1 MKYYLTIILS
11 VFFVSLFAQN
21 NITIK
26 VINDINKQP
35 IYGAT
40 ISIKNKSIA
49 VTDSNGIA
57 TISISGKIIFSV
69 SAIGYETKNIIEA
82 ASSKNEWLITM
93 NEEQKILEEITIVTS
108 TRTNQNIEYAPI
120 KIEVLDAEEM
130 QEESTVKPSTVMG
143 IIGDI
148 SGVQIQQTSA
158 VSGNSNV
165 RIQGLDGR
173 YTQIL
178 RDGLPLYEGFSGG
191 FGIMSIPP
199 LDLKQAE
206 LIKGSAST
214 LYGAGAIG
222 GLVNLI
228 SKKPT
233 NQQEGI
239 ITINQTTLKETNLNS
254 FFSKRLQKFGY
265 TLYAGA
271 TRQKAVDVNKD
282 GFSDVS
288 NNQSVVLHPR
298 LFFYPNKNSTITIGY
313 TKTLEKRKG
322 GDMFILEN
330 NQTDSVHRFYEEN
343 KLDRNS
349 AEILYDLNVSNNIK
363 VQYKS
368 SLSSFDRSIANAD
381 GTFKANQLDYFNEL
395 SVLINQPK
403 YTWISG
409 LNFSG
414 NRFRKLQDNQALI
427 NNNSNNTAGLFS
439 QFTYKWN
446 QKSSIE
452 MGLRNDYQFKYGNFI
467 LPRIALYHQINQHW
481 GTRLG
486 FGVGYKIPN
495 ALTPQFIDYAI
506 EKIKPIDASVKVENS
521 YGYNAEVNYKI
532 NFGDDHSLFINQAFF
547 LTTLQHP
554 MIVNEQADGIVYFST
569 ASKPIISKGFD
580 TYLKLKMFDW
590 EFYAGYTYTIA
601 ERKYLAQNQ
610 FMPLTPKNRMAIM
623 LTKEWEGKLRFCIES
638 SYNGSQYKLDNTKT
652 PSFLFLASMID
663 YKLNKHCNVI
673 LNVENI
679 LDYRQSRTE
688 SLYSGSITNPVFKT
702 LWAPIDGRAINLC
715 MRINLN

>member
-26 VINDINKQP
+26 VINEISKQP

-57 TISISGKIIFSV
+57 TISISGKINFYV

-93 NEEQKILEEITIVTS
+93 NEEHKIMEEVTIVSS

-130 QEESTVKPSTVMG
+130 KEESAVKPSTVMG

-165 RIQGLDGR
+165 RIEGLDGR

-233 NQQEGI
+233 KQQEGI
-239 ITINQTTLKETNLNS
+239 ITINQTTLKETNINS
-254 FFSKRLQKFGY
+254 FFSKRFQKFGY

-282 GFSDVS
+282 DFSDVS

-313 TKTLEKRKG
+313 TKTLENRKG
-322 GDMFILEN
+322 GDMFVIEN

-414 NRFRKLQDNQALI
+414 NRFKKLQDNQALI
-427 NNNSNNTAGLFS
+427 NNRVTLTHFV
-439 QFTYKWN
+439 
-446 QKSSIE
+446 SSKV
-452 MGLRNDYQFKYGNFI
+452 FCK
-467 LPRIALYHQINQHW
+467 
-481 GTRLG
+481 
-486 FGVGYKIPN
+486 
-495 ALTPQFIDYAI
+495 PQ
-506 EKIKPIDASVKVENS
+506 S
-521 YGYNAEVNYKI
+521 
-532 NFGDDHSLFINQAFF
+532 
-547 LTTLQHP
+547 
-554 MIVNEQADGIVYFST
+554 
-569 ASKPIISKGFD
+569 
-580 TYLKLKMFDW
+580 
-590 EFYAGYTYTIA
+590 
-601 ERKYLAQNQ
+601 
-610 FMPLTPKNRMAIM
+610 
-623 LTKEWEGKLRFCIES
+623 CIEPKLH
-638 SYNGSQYKLDNTKT
+638 SYLR
-652 PSFLFLASMID
+652 
-663 YKLNKHCNVI
+663 VI
-673 LNVENI
+673 
-679 LDYRQSRTE
+679 
-688 SLYSGSITNPVFKT
+688 P
-702 LWAPIDGRAINLC
+702 
-715 MRINLN
+715 

>member
-26 VINDINKQP
+26 VINEINKQP

-57 TISISGKIIFSV
+57 TISISGKINFSV

-158 VSGNSNV
+158 GSGNSNV

-233 NQQEGI
+233 KQQEGI
-239 ITINQTTLKETNLNS
+239 ITINQTTLKETNINS
-254 FFSKRLQKFGY
+254 FFSKRFQKFGY

-282 GFSDVS
+282 DFSDVPAVK
-288 NNQSVVLHPR
+288 SVFVHPR
-298 LFFYPNKNSTITIGY
+298 FFIYGKNNSTTTLGY
-313 TKTLEKRKG
+313 TLNYEDRNG
-322 GDMFILEN
+322 GDMAVLNGKPSITHQFFNQNKTLRNTVDGVWEKKYSDGGIL
-330 NQTDSVHRFYEEN
+330 T
-343 KLDRNS
+343 
-349 AEILYDLNVSNNIK
+349 A
-363 VQYKS
+363 
-368 SLSSFDRSIANAD
+368 
-381 GTFKANQLDYFNEL
+381 KANY
-395 SVLINQPK
+395 SMM
-403 YTWISG
+403 
-409 LNFSG
+409 
-414 NRFRKLQDNQALI
+414 NRDI
-427 NNNSNNTAGLFS
+427 
-439 QFTYKWN
+439 
-446 QKSSIE
+446 
-452 MGLRNDYQFKYGNFI
+452 
-467 LPRIALYHQINQHW
+467 
-481 GTRLG
+481 
-486 FGVGYKIPN
+486 
-495 ALTPQFIDYAI
+495 
-506 EKIKPIDASVKVENS
+506 
-521 YGYNAEVNYKI
+521 
-532 NFGDDHSLFINQAFF
+532 
-547 LTTLQHP
+547 
-554 MIVNEQADGIVYFST
+554 
-569 ASKPIISKGFD
+569 
-580 TYLKLKMFDW
+580 
-590 EFYAGYTYTIA
+590 
-601 ERKYLAQNQ
+601 
-610 FMPLTPKNRMAIM
+610 
-623 LTKEWEGKLRFCIES
+623 
-638 SYNGSQYKLDNTKT
+638 
-652 PSFLFLASMID
+652 
-663 YKLNKHCNVI
+663 
-673 LNVENI
+673 
-679 LDYRQSRTE
+679 
-688 SLYSGSITNPVFKT
+688 ITNVFVMK
-702 LWAPIDGRAINLC
+702 
-715 MRINLN
+715 